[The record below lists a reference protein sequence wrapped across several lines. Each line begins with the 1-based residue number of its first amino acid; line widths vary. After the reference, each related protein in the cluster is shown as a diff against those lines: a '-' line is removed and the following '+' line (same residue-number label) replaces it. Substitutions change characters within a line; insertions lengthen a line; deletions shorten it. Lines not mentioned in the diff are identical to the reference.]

1 MKAYVSVDLEGMP
14 LIVSREHTF
23 LKGHLFSE
31 ARRIATRLTL
41 VVVEELH
48 KHGFE
53 EVYVAD
59 SHGDM
64 INLEVEA
71 FPEYVYVIRGY
82 PRPLCMVTYIEKTN
96 AAVFLGY
103 HSKAG
108 TLKSNFDHTLSSA
121 KIDYLK
127 INGVEAS
134 EFLLNAYT
142 AGYYNVPVILVAG
155 DKALIENDVSKFT
168 PWAEKVSLKESISR
182 FASISPSLAR
192 VERELAKAVER
203 ACMKLKSGEMK
214 ALKPPSPVEVEVRFL
229 GTEQADVAE
238 LLPIVERVDGKT
250 IRYVAKDIIEAYRI
264 FELLVHAAPRLYP
277 YE

>member
-14 LIVSREHTF
+14 LIVSREHTL
-23 LKGHLFSE
+23 LKGYLFGE

-41 VVVEELH
+41 AVVEELH
-48 KHGFE
+48 KHGFD
-53 EVYVAD
+53 EVYIAD

-71 FPEYVYVIRGY
+71 LPEYVYLIRGY
-82 PRPLCMVTYIEKTN
+82 PRPLSMVVYIEKTD

-108 TLKSNFDHTLSSA
+108 TGKSNFDHTMSSA

-134 EFLLNAYT
+134 EFLLNAYA

-155 DKALIENDVSKFT
+155 DKALIENDVSKYT
-168 PWAEKVSLKESISR
+168 PWAEKIALKESISR
-182 FASISPSLAR
+182 FASISPSLVR
-192 VERELAKAVER
+192 VEHELAKAVER
-203 ACMKLKSGEMK
+203 ACMKLKSGDVK
-214 ALKPPSPVEVEVRFL
+214 VLTPPSPVEVEVRFL
-229 GTEQADVAE
+229 GTEQADIAE
-238 LLPIVERVDGKT
+238 LLPTAKRVDGKT
-250 IRYVAKDIIEAYRI
+250 IRYVAKDIIEAYRV
-264 FELLVHAAPRLYP
+264 FELLIHAAPGLYP